1 MIQTFVFVR
10 TEQIAGCQKQRW
22 KKRKK
27 KSGDHDVCKL
37 VERTSAG

>member
-10 TEQIAGCQKQRW
+10 TEQIAEVARSRG
-22 KKRKK
+22 KKEK
-27 KSGDHDVCKL
+27 KSGDHDICRL